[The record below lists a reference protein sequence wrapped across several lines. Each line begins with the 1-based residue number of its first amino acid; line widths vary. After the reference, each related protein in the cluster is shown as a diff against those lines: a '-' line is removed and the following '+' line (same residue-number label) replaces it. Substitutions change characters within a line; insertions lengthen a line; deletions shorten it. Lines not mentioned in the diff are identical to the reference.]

1 MSVRNRDIRLHIGN
15 VLAEA
20 FGDIGE
26 AGGHPNM
33 AAATIPL
40 TFFSRA
46 ENKDD
51 LLALIIDPVL
61 RKFTDIVGLENEGKN
76 EI

>member
-1 MSVRNRDIRLHIGN
+1 MGLRRGDHHVSAEQGHQAPHIGN

-20 FGDIGE
+20 FGDIGD

-40 TFFSRA
+40 SYFR
-46 ENKDD
+46 
-51 LLALIIDPVL
+51 V
-61 RKFTDIVGLENEGKN
+61 
-76 EI
+76 